1 MYITAVCQK
10 EQRLEVE
17 ASLRNGTLRLLCAT
31 SSMELGIDVGSMIRF
46 YRLAAP
52 RSISSTMQ
60 RLGRAGHNPGQTSYM
75 FMYPRTSQETLFCGM
90 SAAVAKAG
98 GIEQASPPKKCP
110 GCSGTAS
117 RLHGR
122 NRKQFPY
129 GA

>member
-1 MYITAVCQK
+1 MSK

-31 SSMELGIDVGSMIRF
+31 SSMELGIDVGSIDQV
-46 YRLAAP
+46 LQIGCP

-75 FMYPRTSQETLFCGM
+75 FMIPKNLTGTLFCGM
-90 SAAVAKAG
+90 SAAVAKPAVLEAG
-98 GIEQASPPKKCP
+98 IPAEEMS